1 MNNLADVIL
10 SKLIFYEYLD
20 PFLNEDLNIEDLKD
34 KLYNLWEDYKNVS
47 DLINNGYSL
56 DYVIENNSLLNEIID
71 LINEPK
77 DNDMENIDSMLN
89 DDFEDLLEKKLDNEF
104 NI

>member
-34 KLYNLWEDYKNVS
+34 KLYNLWKDYKNVS
-47 DLINNGYSL
+47 DLINEGYSL
-56 DYVIENNSLLNEIID
+56 DYVIENDSLLNEIID
-71 LINEPK
+71 LINEPNDK
-77 DNDMENIDSMLN
+77 DMENIDSMLN
-89 DDFEDLLEKKLDNEF
+89 DNLEELLENKLNGK
-104 NI
+104 IKL